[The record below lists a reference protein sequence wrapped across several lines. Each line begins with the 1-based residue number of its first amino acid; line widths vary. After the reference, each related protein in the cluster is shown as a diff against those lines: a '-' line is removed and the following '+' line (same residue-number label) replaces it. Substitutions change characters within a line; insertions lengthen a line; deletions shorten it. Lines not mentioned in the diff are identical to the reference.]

1 MKFTGMDSAKF
12 IETLKPQALKRIQ
25 SRLVLEAIAKA
36 ENIVASQEEIDEQME
51 KMAKAYNM
59 EVEKVKELIG
69 EEEKKQMGADI
80 AVQKAVDLVTEAA
93 IEE

>member
-1 MKFTGMDSAKF
+1 MDSAKF